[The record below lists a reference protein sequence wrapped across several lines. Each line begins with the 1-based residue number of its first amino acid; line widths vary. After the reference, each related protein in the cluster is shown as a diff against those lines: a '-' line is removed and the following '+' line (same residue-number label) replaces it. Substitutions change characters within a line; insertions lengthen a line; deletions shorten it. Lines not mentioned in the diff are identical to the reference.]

1 MPFAPNPAPQADDYA
16 SLRARLRAARVGV
29 VGLGGLG
36 SNVAWMLARAGVG
49 TLVLA
54 DHDVVVA
61 GNLERQFYFT
71 DQVGLPKTEA
81 LAANLARI
89 DPSVRLECFQTHIDE
104 TDLAEVF
111 AGVDV
116 LVEAV
121 DSAHDKA
128 LIVAVASERL
138 PGTPIV
144 AASGVAGYGSPN
156 DIITRHLMG
165 DVWMV
170 GDLVSE
176 VSAEHPLFASRVAV
190 AAGHQAHMV
199 VRILLGFPQ
208 V

>member
-1 MPFAPNPAPQADDYA
+1 
-16 SLRARLRAARVGV
+16 
-29 VGLGGLG
+29 
-36 SNVAWMLARAGVG
+36 MLARAGVG

-61 GNLERQFYFT
+61 NNLERQFYFT

-104 TDLAEVF
+104 TGLAEVF

-176 VSAEHPLFASRVAV
+176 VSAEHPLFASRVAI

>member
-1 MPFAPNPAPQADDYA
+1 MPYPAHPAPRPEEYTD
-16 SLRARLRAARVGV
+16 LRARLGVTRVGII
-29 VGLGGLG
+29 GLGGLG
-36 SNVAWMLARAGVG
+36 SNVAWMLLRAGVG
-49 TLVLA
+49 ALVLA
-54 DHDVVVA
+54 DHDAVDA
-61 GNLERQFYFT
+61 SNLERQFYFA

-81 LAANLARI
+81 LSTNLQRI
-89 DPSVRLECFQTHIDE
+89 TPGARLECFQTHIDE
-104 TDLAEVF
+104 GNLGEIF
-111 AGVDV
+111 GGVDV
-116 LVEAV
+116 LVEAA
-121 DSAHDKA
+121 DSAHAKA
-128 LIVAVASERL
+128 MVVAAASEQL

-199 VRILLGFPQ
+199 VRILLGYPQ
-208 V
+208 A

>member
-1 MPFAPNPAPQADDYA
+1 MPFAANPAPQVGDYA

-61 GNLERQFYFT
+61 NNLERQFYFT

-104 TDLAEVF
+104 TGLAEVF

-176 VSAEHPLFASRVAV
+176 VSAEHPLFASRVAI

>member
-1 MPFAPNPAPQADDYA
+1 MPFVPHPAPALEEYEE
-16 SLRARLRAARVGV
+16 LRRRLRAARVGI

-49 TLVLA
+49 TLALA
-54 DHDVVVA
+54 DHDLVDPS
-61 GNLERQFYFT
+61 NLERQFFFS
-71 DQVGLPKTEA
+71 DQIGLPKTEA
-81 LAANLARI
+81 LSANLRRI
-89 DPSVRLECFQTHIDE
+89 TAGIGLECFQTHIDE
-104 TDLAEVF
+104 SNLGELFGDVH
-111 AGVDV
+111 V

-128 LIVAVASERL
+128 MIVAAASEQL
-138 PGTPIV
+138 PGVPIV

-176 VSAEHPLFASRVAV
+176 ASVEHPLFAGRVAV
-190 AAGHQAHMV
+190 AAGHQAHMT
-199 VRILLGFPQ
+199 VRILLGYPQ
-208 V
+208 A

>member
-1 MPFAPNPAPQADDYA
+1 MPFAANPAPQPDDCA

-36 SNVAWMLARAGVG
+36 SNVAWMLARAGIG

-61 GNLERQFYFT
+61 NNLERQFYFT

-104 TDLAEVF
+104 TSLGEVF

-138 PGTPIV
+138 PGTPVV

-176 VSAEHPLFASRVAV
+176 VSAEHPLFASRVAI

>member
-1 MPFAPNPAPQADDYA
+1 MPFAANPAPQPDDYA

-36 SNVAWMLARAGVG
+36 SNVAWMLARAGIG

-61 GNLERQFYFT
+61 NNLERQFYFT

-104 TDLAEVF
+104 TSLGEVF

-138 PGTPIV
+138 PGTPVV

-176 VSAEHPLFASRVAV
+176 VSAEHPLFASRVAI

>member
-1 MPFAPNPAPQADDYA
+1 
-16 SLRARLRAARVGV
+16 V
-29 VGLGGLG
+29 
-36 SNVAWMLARAGVG
+36 
-49 TLVLA
+49 
-54 DHDVVVA
+54 
-61 GNLERQFYFT
+61 
-71 DQVGLPKTEA
+71 
-81 LAANLARI
+81 
-89 DPSVRLECFQTHIDE
+89 
-104 TDLAEVF
+104 DL
-111 AGVDV
+111 

-138 PGTPIV
+138 PGTPVV

-176 VSAEHPLFASRVAV
+176 VSAEHPLFASRVAI

-199 VRILLGFPQ
+199 VRQAFVGQGLQGLRRSRMASRHQPHPQGRAQGCRAVRLRRHPSFVCKVRGGHGVGAAMAQSSSVRMGGLLRLIPNRTYKEWS
-208 V
+208 